1 MVEQIV
7 FWLTY
12 LVEKIGYGGVAISMF
27 IESFFVPIPSELIMP
42 FAGFIASQGKM
53 NLYVLIILGGVASY
67 VGSLPF
73 YFIGYWGNKLVV
85 EKFLKKYGKYLFVS
99 EEDVDKGFE
108 IFNKYGKAIV
118 MFGRVIPIIRSVI
131 SFPAGVAKMNFLQFS
146 IYTLLG
152 SIIWSGILATLGY
165 VLGGNWS
172 IIGSYISQYE
182 DIVLILLGILVVG
195 FVVYKLINRKK

>member
-85 EKFLKKYGKYLFVS
+85 EKFLKKYGKYLFIS

-152 SIIWSGILATLGY
+152 SIIWSGILATLGC

-172 IIGSYISQYE
+172 IIGSYISRYE

>member
-1 MVEQIV
+1 MVEKIV

-53 NLYVLIILGGVASY
+53 NLYLLILLGGIASY

-85 EKFLKKYGKYLFVS
+85 DKFLKKYGKYLFVS

-108 IFNKYGKAIV
+108 IFNKYGNVIV

-146 IYTLLG
+146 IFTFLG
-152 SIIWSGILATLGY
+152 STVWSGILATLGY
-165 VLGGNWS
+165 VLGGNWTV
-172 IIGSYISQYE
+172 IGSYISRYE
-182 DIVLILLGILVVG
+182 DIVLIIIGVVVVG

>member
-152 SIIWSGILATLGY
+152 SIIWSGILATLGF

-172 IIGSYISQYE
+172 IIGSYISRYE